1 MVEDSAP
8 NFQRKVGFFFF
19 FFLRGYFIFS
29 HYCESKILMN
39 TVISYENYERHMKH
53 TAITV

>member
-19 FFLRGYFIFS
+19 FFLRGYFMFS